1 MAMYDTLKSIKRFR
15 AAASGA
21 FAVIGLGVAVFA
33 VGLGAGLGLGLGAP
47 QPAFAQQNDDEA
59 PAHAHDPTNI
69 WAIARGGQLYD
80 NWAAVLEQEAPEQTH
95 PAYPAAGKKKG
106 KST

>member
-1 MAMYDTLKSIKRFR
+1 MDDKFESKKRSWR
-15 AAASGA
+15 VASSAIVALG
-21 FAVIGLGVAVFA
+21 FGIAVLVAGF
-33 VGLGAGLGLGLGAP
+33 GAP
-47 QPAFAQQNDDEA
+47 QPALAQQDDDEA
-59 PAHAHDPTNI
+59 AAHAHDPTNI

-106 KST
+106 KSTWRCK